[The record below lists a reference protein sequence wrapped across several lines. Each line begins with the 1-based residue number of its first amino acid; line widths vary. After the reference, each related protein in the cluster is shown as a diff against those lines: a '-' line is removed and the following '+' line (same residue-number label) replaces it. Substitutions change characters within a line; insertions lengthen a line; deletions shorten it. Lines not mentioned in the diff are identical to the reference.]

1 MKIIDLH
8 FNLDFVLFKPVFSQN
23 KKKSNFLNFIEA
35 DSKAWC
41 YFLVGQTVIRRY
53 VVHICFIIDLEFVQK
68 LLIKIIYV
76 IKGDN
81 FSIDLSFIDL
91 FADSF
96 ISVFPLAERM
106 IEVFENEGYADLTT
120 YDSIGSGGG
129 FERFCEAG
137 ESDISG
143 ASRAIKD
150 GEFESC
156 AAIGRTP
163 IEFQVD
169 QRAENVTPVPGTS
182 GHVTVPSP

>member
-96 ISVFPLAERM
+96 ISVSNPELYFD
-106 IEVFENEGYADLTT
+106 IVWILTCFFNSSHYHSNLYT
-120 YDSIGSGGG
+120 TLIHLN
-129 FERFCEAG
+129 A
-137 ESDISG
+137 
-143 ASRAIKD
+143 
-150 GEFESC
+150 
-156 AAIGRTP
+156 
-163 IEFQVD
+163 
-169 QRAENVTPVPGTS
+169 
-182 GHVTVPSP
+182 